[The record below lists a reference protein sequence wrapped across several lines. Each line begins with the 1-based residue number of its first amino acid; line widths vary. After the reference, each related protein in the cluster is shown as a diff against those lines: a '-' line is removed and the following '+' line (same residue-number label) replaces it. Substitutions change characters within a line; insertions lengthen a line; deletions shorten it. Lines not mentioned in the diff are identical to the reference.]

1 MSDAARLTRHMRLL
15 QLGDSALP
23 VGGFLF
29 SHGLESSVQQKVVRD
44 AATLEAY
51 VRTALRQSATG
62 DGVALL
68 RAHDAAA
75 AGDLDGLAAI
85 DRLVFER
92 KLNEEVRV
100 MTVRMGRKLA
110 ELVDAIAGDGLNAAH
125 LARIKAGEAPGTHP
139 VTLAVASF
147 ALGLSGRD
155 GFAAQQYGV
164 ASAIL
169 GAALRLMRL
178 SFVDT
183 QRILHGA
190 LSETPALLEEIE
202 GAAAE
207 EMSSFTPLVDV
218 LAAIHVK
225 GHVRMFMN

>member
-1 MSDAARLTRHMRLL
+1 VNGPSDLTHLLRLL

-23 VGGFLF
+23 VGGFSF
-29 SHGLESSVQQKVVRD
+29 SHGLESAVQQEVVRD
-44 AATLEAY
+44 AKTLDAY

-68 RAHDAAA
+68 RASDTVA
-75 AGDLDGLAAI
+75 AGDLEGLVAI

-100 MTVRMGRKLA
+100 MTVRMGRKLV
-110 ELVDAIAGDGLNAAH
+110 ELVDAVAGGGFNAAY
-125 LARIKAGEAPGTHP
+125 LGRIRAAEAPGTHP
-139 VTLAVASF
+139 VALAVAC
-147 ALGLSGRD
+147 ARLGLTGRD

-164 ASAIL
+164 ASTIL

-183 QRILHGA
+183 QRILHGSLA
-190 LSETPALLEEIE
+190 DTPALLDEIE
-202 GAAAE
+202 SASAE
-207 EMSSFTPLVDV
+207 EMSGFAPFVDV
-218 LAAIHVK
+218 LASIHVK

>member
-1 MSDAARLTRHMRLL
+1 MTAQRDLTQLLRLL

-23 VGGFLF
+23 VGGFSF
-29 SHGLESSVQQKVVRD
+29 SHGLESAVQQEVVHD
-44 AATLEAY
+44 AGTLDAY

-68 RAHDAAA
+68 RAWDAAA
-75 AGDLDGLAAI
+75 ARDLDGLLAI

-100 MTVRMGRKLA
+100 MTVRMGRKLV
-110 ELVDAIAGDGLNAAH
+110 ELVDAIAGDGFNAAY
-125 LARIKAGEAPGTHP
+125 LARIKAAGAPGTHP
-139 VTLAVASF
+139 VALAVACA
-147 ALGLSGRD
+147 ALGLTGRD

-183 QRILHGA
+183 QRILHGTLA
-190 LSETPALLEEIE
+190 DTAALLEEI
-202 GAAAE
+202 ADRSAE
-207 EMSSFTPLVDV
+207 EMASFAPFVDV

>member
-1 MSDAARLTRHMRLL
+1 LSDAPGLTQLFRLL
-15 QLGDSALP
+15 QFGDSALP
-23 VGGFLF
+23 VGGFSF
-29 SHGLESSVQQKVVRD
+29 SHGLESATQQGVVHD
-44 AATLEAY
+44 AATLDAF

-68 RAHDAAA
+68 RAHDAAV
-75 AGDLDGLAAI
+75 AGDAGAIGAI

-92 KLNEEVRV
+92 KLNEEVRL

-110 ELVDAIAGDGLNAAH
+110 ELTEAVFGGQLNAAF
-125 LARIKAGEAPGTHP
+125 LAQIKAGATPGTHP
-139 VTLAVASF
+139 VALAVAC
-147 ALGLSGRD
+147 AGLGLDGRD
-155 GFAAQQYGV
+155 GFAIQQYGV

-183 QRILHGA
+183 QRILHQALADAPAAFDEIAGA
-190 LSETPALLEEIE
+190 S
-202 GAAAE
+202 AE
-207 EMSSFTPLVDV
+207 EMSSFAPFTDV